1 MMISSLIPFDN
12 LPIPDGR
19 YDVGTQI
26 FTWKDSTRKEWF
38 TNDPDDYRKIVV
50 QVWYPATSISGLS
63 APYLDQWKRRIG
75 PISEQ
80 IDVPK
85 IFIHSIKNVQSN
97 SFLNAEAINIGS
109 PYPLIIFSH
118 GLGGMRMQNTIQME
132 ELASH
137 GYIALAIDHAYDAN
151 ITLFDD
157 GTIADYRSGSEGELT
172 VEEFWDLRLPQITTR
187 GEDVSFILDR
197 LEHLQKSK
205 NSFWKLI
212 DLNRVGVMGHSFG
225 GATSVVSS
233 WNDTSPKARGGR
245 LLTTILETR
254 PVSARA

>member
-1 MMISSLIPFDN
+1 MNRISFIIFYCFCCIFIYSCGAVISNLVPFEN
-12 LPIPDGR
+12 LPIPSGN
-19 YDVGTQI
+19 YKVGTRVY
-26 FTWKDSTRKEWF
+26 TWVDTDRYEWF
-38 TNDPDDYRKIVV
+38 TSTPEDYRKIVV
-50 QVWYPATSISGLS
+50 QVWYPATSISGS
-63 APYLDQWKRRIG
+63 SVPYLDQWKRRIG

-151 ITLFDD
+151 VTLFDD
-157 GTIADYRSGSEGELT
+157 GTIADYRSGSERELT
-172 VEEFWDLRLPQITTR
+172 VEEFWNLRLPQI
-187 GEDVSFILDR
+187 
-197 LEHLQKSK
+197 
-205 NSFWKLI
+205 
-212 DLNRVGVMGHSFG
+212 
-225 GATSVVSS
+225 
-233 WNDTSPKARGGR
+233 
-245 LLTTILETR
+245 
-254 PVSARA
+254 